1 MRLLITITMAKFL
14 DLDGLS
20 TLVSNI
26 ASFVEMLVTNL
37 TTGKF
42 MPALK
47 KQTFNEIAPG
57 VLWYYTQSSTS
68 SAYSWFRLGVAEEGS
83 TTTYNSYVYLSKS
96 IAQLRCKN
104 TYINLQSTGIKIY
117 VNGTGY
123 TLNVAK
129 AKELGVL
136 S

>member
-1 MRLLITITMAKFL
+1 MAKFL
-14 DLDGLS
+14 DLDGLE
-20 TLVSNI
+20 TLVGNI
-26 ASFVEMLVTNL
+26 ASFVERLVTNL

-57 VLWYYTQSSTS
+57 VLWYYTQTTTNPS
-68 SAYSWFRLGVAEEGS
+68 YSWFRLGVAKENS
-83 TTTYNSYVYLSKS
+83 TSTFYSYLYLSKS
-96 IAQLRCKN
+96 IAQIRCQD
-104 TYINLQSTGIKIY
+104 TYINLQPTLIKIY